1 MVLLASLLAL
11 AIVDSINPSALL
23 VTLALLTRPLP
34 MRTVP
39 IYLGAVAA
47 TYFGLGALTLLG
59 LGSVRE
65 TLATALESQIGF
77 VVQALVGATM
87 LVWSLRTPKPGS
99 AAAPARAPTATT
111 TLALI
116 ALGIAVT
123 FLELPTALPYA
134 GAIALLT
141 AEDLPAS
148 RWLPLLGA
156 YNLVFVA
163 PPLLLLALHRL
174 VGERGAAR
182 FADLRARLERGA
194 VETARWIAGLVGG
207 ALAITSI
214 IEFVAR
220 SR

>member
-23 VTLALLTRPLP
+23 VTLALLARPRP

-39 IYLGAVAA
+39 IYVGAVAA
-47 TYFGLGALTLLG
+47 TYFGLGALTMLG
-59 LGSVRE
+59 LGSVRQS
-65 TLATALESQIGF
+65 LAAALESQIGF
-77 VVQALVGATM
+77 VVQALVGVAM
-87 LVWSLRTPKPGS
+87 LAWSLRTPKPDS
-99 AAAPARAPTATT
+99 AAAPAQAPTSTN

-134 GAIALLT
+134 GAIALLV
-141 AEDLPAS
+141 AEGLPTS

-174 VGERGAAR
+174 VHDRVALR

-194 VETARWIAGLVGG
+194 IETARWIAGLVGG
-207 ALAITSI
+207 ALAITSV

-220 SR
+220 WR